1 MEWRHGGR
9 RRGQR
14 HQKIGVNPQSAALG
28 AVIDGVDLA
37 QDLSDSTLEELKS
50 AFGRYSVIF
59 FRNQDLTPQQHI
71 DLAERWGSINVNR
84 FFKPLEG
91 YPKIAQVIKE
101 ADQKENIGGAWH
113 TDHSYDEIPA
123 MGSILYARKVPQV
136 GGDTLFSSMYLAY
149 EALSDSMKE
158 MLSGLKAWHS
168 SRHAFG
174 YASAE
179 SEHYEDG
186 RLANPDLATQDAL
199 HPVVIT
205 HPITGRKALYVNT
218 RFTIRF
224 DGWTV
229 EESKP
234 LLDFLYAH
242 GARQEFTCRFQW
254 EPGSIAFWDNRA
266 TWHYALNDYHGEQRI
281 MHRITLEGVPLN

>member
-1 MEWRHGGR
+1 MS
-9 RRGQR
+9 QNAI
-14 HQKIGVNPQSAALG
+14 HQKTSVKPQSAALG
-28 AVIDGVDLA
+28 AVIEGVDLA
-37 QDLSDSTLEELKS
+37 QGLSDSTLEELKS
-50 AFGRYSVIF
+50 VFGRHSVIF

-158 MLSGLKAWHS
+158 MLSNLKAWHS

-174 YASAE
+174 YGSAE

-234 LLDFLYAH
+234 LLNFLYAH

>member
-1 MEWRHGGR
+1 MT
-9 RRGQR
+9 QAAA
-14 HQKIGVNPQSAALG
+14 HQKISVKPQSASLG

-50 AFGRYSVIF
+50 VFGSYSVIF

-71 DLAERWGSINVNR
+71 DLAERWGSININR

-123 MGSILYARKVPQV
+123 MGSMLYARKVPQV

-174 YASAE
+174 YGSAE

-266 TWHYALNDYHGEQRI
+266 TWHYAINDYHGEQRI

>member
-1 MEWRHGGR
+1 MS
-9 RRGQR
+9 QAAI
-14 HQKIGVNPQSAALG
+14 HQKINVKPQSAALG
-28 AVIDGVDLA
+28 AVIEGLDLA

-50 AFGRYSVIF
+50 ALGRYSVIF

-101 ADQKENIGGAWH
+101 ADQKENIGGIWH
-113 TDHSYDEIPA
+113 TDPSYDEIPA
-123 MGSILYARKVPQV
+123 MGSMLYARKVPEV

-174 YASAE
+174 YGSAE

-205 HPITGRKALYVNT
+205 HPLTGRKALYVNAD
-218 RFTIRF
+218 FTVRF

-254 EPGSIAFWDNRA
+254 EAGSIAFWDNRA
-266 TWHYALNDYHGEQRI
+266 TWHYTINDYHGEQRI

>member
-1 MEWRHGGR
+1 MGDSEAKP
-9 RRGQR
+9 
-14 HQKIGVNPQSAALG
+14 KISVTPQSPALG
-28 AVIDGVDLA
+28 AVIDDLDLA
-37 QDLSDSTLEELKS
+37 KDLSESTLDALKD

-59 FRNQDLTPQQHI
+59 FRDQGLTPQQHI
-71 DLAERWGSINVNR
+71 DLAERWGTINVNR
-84 FFKPLEG
+84 FFKPLED
-91 YPKIAQVIKE
+91 YPQIAQVIKE
-101 ADQKENIGGAWH
+101 ADQKKNIGGVWH

-123 MGSILYARKVPQV
+123 MGSMLYARKVPEV
-136 GGDTLFSSMYLAY
+136 GGDTIFSSMYLAY
-149 EALSDSMKE
+149 EALSDGMKE
-158 MLSGLKAWHS
+158 MLENLKAWHS

-174 YASAE
+174 YGATDR
-179 SEHYEDG
+179 EHYEDG
-186 RLANPDLATQDAL
+186 RLANPELATQDAL

-205 HPITGRKALYVNT
+205 HPITGRKALYVNSD
-218 RFTIRF
+218 FTVRF

-234 LLDFLYAH
+234 LLDFLYTQ
-242 GARQEFTCRFQW
+242 GTRQEFTCRFHW